1 MKRVFLGF
9 VFALVLV
16 SGARGQELT
25 ATVADV
31 ILLAQSGISEATILT
46 FLQTRTV
53 DLTLSAE
60 EIARLQKA
68 GVSEAVIWYMLQR
81 PGPADPSLRSY
92 VVPVVNGTGY
102 PSYYY
107 RSGYVGV
114 ISYPQLWYYDNYQG
128 LGHSYVPHFYGSS
141 FGVRHPGI
149 HHSGVRRHQAYHGNR
164 GHSSVFSFGRHRSY
178 TGIGHSTF
186 RGHRARSHRGG
197 GIHFGGV
204 SHGRRHSTGHS
215 GGHGF
220 RGGRHGGGH
229 H

>member
-16 SGARGQELT
+16 SGAQGQELT
-25 ATVADV
+25 ATVDDV

-68 GVSEAVIWYMLQR
+68 GVSEAIIWYMLQR

-92 VVPVVNGTGY
+92 VVPVVNGTNY
-102 PSYYY
+102 PSNYY

-114 ISYPQLWYYDNYQG
+114 ISYPQLWYYDNYHG
-128 LGHSYVPHFYGSS
+128 FGNSYAPRFYGSS
-141 FGVRHPGI
+141 FGVRLSGI
-149 HHSGVRRHQAYHGNR
+149 RHSGVRRHHAYYGNR
-164 GHSSVFSFGRHRSY
+164 GHSSVFSSGRHRSH
-178 TGIGHSTF
+178 TGIGPRTCS
-186 RGHRARSHRGG
+186 
-197 GIHFGGV
+197 
-204 SHGRRHSTGHS
+204 
-215 GGHGF
+215 
-220 RGGRHGGGH
+220 
-229 H
+229 